1 MRPSARS
8 RRADDLERWLA
19 TAPPKGH
26 GAAEV
31 LLRDGPAP
39 GVITAVHA
47 VRHWRNG
54 AWKVPDRFTGPLALE
69 AARLAGARAV
79 VVVAPSH
86 ADANHDEAPVVKR
99 WIEQLVGGRPDSFV
113 LDVHGMR
120 SGDADVV
127 VGTSGLRTPAWL
139 LDRVLAEA
147 RDAGLTVRVAHE
159 GPLSASGSHTVT
171 SWAIA
176 SLMQPAVQ
184 LELAPRLRD
193 PHGRPADFDL
203 AAGFLAA
210 VAG

>member
-1 MRPSARS
+1 MRRSARS
-8 RRADDLERWLA
+8 SRADDLERWLT
-19 TAPPKGH
+19 TAPPKGR

-31 LLRDGPAP
+31 ILRDGPAP

-86 ADANHDEAPVVKR
+86 ADANYDEAPVVKR

-113 LDVHGMR
+113 VDVHGMKE
-120 SGDADVV
+120 GDADVV

-139 LDRVLAEA
+139 LDRVTEAAEDA
-147 RDAGLTVRVAHE
+147 RLSVRVANH
-159 GPLSASGSHTVT
+159 GPLSASGDHTVT
-171 SWAIA
+171 SWAMS
-176 SLMQPAVQ
+176 SLQQPAVQ

-193 PHGRPADFDL
+193 PHERPTDFDR
-203 AAGFLAA
+203 AAAFLAQ